1 MNNFFIHH
9 HTQDSEQRLIYVYIL
24 DPKCNESFPS
34 FFTAGAR
41 VILDLMA
48 DLDQRLAGHDISSQ
62 VNFITNKYKEVMQSQ
77 DTALSSEQTQVPSG
91 QAEAAC
97 STSDPGASSSG
108 KPKTPLSSLN
118 PLNVP
123 VKLLNLKKSTPVSS
137 SQS

>member
-1 MNNFFIHH
+1 
-9 HTQDSEQRLIYVYIL
+9 
-24 DPKCNESFPS
+24 
-34 FFTAGAR
+34 
-41 VILDLMA
+41 MA

-77 DTALSSEQTQVPSG
+77 DTDTSEQTQVPSG

>member
-1 MNNFFIHH
+1 
-9 HTQDSEQRLIYVYIL
+9 
-24 DPKCNESFPS
+24 
-34 FFTAGAR
+34 
-41 VILDLMA
+41 MA
-48 DLDQRLAGHDISSQ
+48 DLDHRLAGHDISSQ

-97 STSDPGASSSG
+97 STSDPGPSSSG

-137 SQS
+137 SLS